1 MKRGLARVAMVVV
14 VLCWGSLA
22 VGSKVRKNAVYVQS
36 GPDRFTGAFYARCT
50 PTGDEGSAG
59 RTELFQ
65 VRESGDELLARY
77 DWYAPGGL
85 LLAWSPLKGKVAVLS
100 IMREQT
106 PEDWKNRE
114 QLRFALGG
122 DTLARYISEDLLA
135 MGATQS
141 ADSVHGLYAGYRII
155 GVEQVP
161 QTNEYDFVIE
171 VAQDKRLRFDITT
184 GRLRAATIQP
194 TSP

>member
-1 MKRGLARVAMVVV
+1 MKRGLAGIAVIGVF
-14 VLCWGSLA
+14 LCWASLA
-22 VGSKVRKNAVYVQS
+22 AGSKVRKNVPYVQS
-36 GPDRFTGAFYARCT
+36 GPDRFTGVFYARCI

-59 RTELFQ
+59 QTELFR
-65 VRESGDELLARY
+65 VREAGDELLARY

-85 LLAWSPLKGKVAVLS
+85 VLAWSPLKGKVAVLS

-106 PEDWKNRE
+106 PDDWKKRE

-122 DTLARYISEDLLA
+122 DTLARYTSDDLLT

-184 GRLRAATIQP
+184 GQLRAATSQSARP
-194 TSP
+194 